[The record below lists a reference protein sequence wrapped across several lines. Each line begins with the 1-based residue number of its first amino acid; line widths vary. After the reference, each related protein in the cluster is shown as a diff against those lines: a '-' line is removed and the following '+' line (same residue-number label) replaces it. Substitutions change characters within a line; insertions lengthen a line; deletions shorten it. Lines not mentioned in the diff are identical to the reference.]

1 MSKAK
6 KVAILIT
13 SLRGGGAERVASIL
27 CGAWAEKYVL
37 HLVLMSSDRV
47 YELPTDL
54 NIHYLDNEKSG
65 QNKLA
70 SLAKLPLLAWRYK
83 RLMKRLEIDVSF
95 SFMYRPNFINI
106 ISKRYFKGRYKVI
119 ASERSNPSKK
129 HPVFKYLV
137 KKLYPKANVLTPNSY
152 GTEFQLKEYFGV
164 SDNLRVI
171 QNPINLQKIEAYSP
185 LEKQEKFVFVTVGR
199 LEPLKN
205 HQLLLEAF
213 AAMDNENCELWLLGD
228 GKLKLSL
235 EEKSKDLGIADKVI
249 FQGFQA
255 PFPYLKTADCFVFG
269 SNYEGFPNVLVEA
282 MSCGLPVISTDCP
295 SGPRELL
302 APDTEVNFVLEK
314 GVEEAKYGVLVPMNA
329 VKNMK
334 DAMKLLLENNEIR
347 AMYSKLSVQRAS
359 EFEQSIIVQKYT
371 EIIEE

>member
-6 KVAILIT
+6 KVVILIT

-27 CGAWAEKYVL
+27 CGSWAEKYDL
-37 HLVLMSSDRV
+37 HLVLMSSDKV
-47 YELPTDL
+47 YELPTGL

-70 SLAKLPLLAWRYK
+70 SLVKLPLLAWRYK
-83 RLMKRLEIDVSF
+83 RLMKRLEIDVSL

-106 ISKRYFKGRYKVI
+106 ISKSYFKGKYKVI

-129 HPVFKYLV
+129 HPAFKYLV
-137 KKLYPKANVLTPNSY
+137 KKLYPKADVLTPNSY
-152 GTEFQLKEYFGV
+152 GTAFQLKTYFGV
-164 SDNLRVI
+164 SDNVQVI
-171 QNPINLQKIEAYSP
+171 QNPINLEKIKTYSP
-185 LEKQEKFVFVTVGR
+185 LQKPEKFVFVTVGR

-213 AAMDNENCELWLLGD
+213 AAMDNQNCELWFVGD
-228 GKLKLSL
+228 GKLKAGL
-235 EEKSKDLGIADKVI
+235 EEKSKELGIADKVI
-249 FQGFQA
+249 FHGFQV
-255 PFPYLKTADCFVFG
+255 PFSYLKTADCFVFG

-282 MSCGLPVISTDCP
+282 MSCGLPIISTDCP

-329 VKNMK
+329 TKNMA
-334 DAMKLLLENNEIR
+334 DAMELLLENNKVR
-347 AMYSKLSVQRAS
+347 ALYSKLSVQRAS
-359 EFEQSIIVQKYT
+359 EFEQSIIVKKYSET
-371 EIIEE
+371 IEE